1 MTKPSIVE
9 SLKYGCHRPYLMAQD
24 GIPEALT
31 FDDVLLMPAESA
43 VLPAEVDISSRFTD
57 SIQLNI
63 PLISAAMDTVTE
75 SEMAIAMAQ
84 AGGIGVIHRNMSAE
98 AQAAEVYRVKRFES
112 GLVLDPVTVSPDSTI
127 GELRRIKSQNGF
139 SGFPVVDDSGML
151 VGIITNRDIRF
162 VSDDSVEVSTM
173 MTTGVVTVPEGV
185 DPEEAKRLLH
195 KHRIEK
201 LVVVDEDGGCAG
213 MMTVR
218 DIQRSRD
225 NPDSC
230 KDSHGRLRVAA
241 ATGTGDKGV
250 ERALALFEAGADAV
264 VVDTA
269 HGHSHGV
276 IDTVREIR
284 NQAPDKA
291 QIVAGNI
298 ATGAAADMLIGAG
311 ANAVKVGIGPGSI
324 CTTRIVSGVGV
335 PQLTA
340 VLGVVSECDKNDIPV
355 IADGGIKYSGDI
367 AKAIA
372 AGADCVMAGSVLA
385 GTDESPGET
394 ILYQGRS
401 YKVYRGMGSV
411 GAMSE
416 GAHDRYFQSEQGD
429 TRKYVPEGIEGRVP
443 ARGPV
448 DNVIYQMVGG
458 LRSSMGYTGNG
469 SITEMKSNCN
479 FVRITNAGLS
489 ESHVHDVEITREAP
503 NYRR

>member
-1 MTKPSIVE
+1 
-9 SLKYGCHRPYLMAQD
+9 MASD
-24 GIPEALT
+24 TIPEALT
-31 FDDVLLMPAESA
+31 FDDVLLLPAESA
-43 VLPAEVDISSRFTD
+43 VLPAEVNLSTRLTTSISLHAP
-57 SIQLNI
+57 I
-63 PLISAAMDTVTE
+63 ISAAMDTVTE
-75 SEMAIAMAQ
+75 SRMAIAMAQ
-84 AGGIGVIHRNMSAE
+84 AGGLGVIHRNMSIEEQVAK
-98 AQAAEVYRVKRFES
+98 VNSVKRFES
-112 GLVLDPVTVSPDSTI
+112 GLVLDPVMVSPDTTI
-127 GELRRIKSQNGF
+127 GELRDLKERHGF
-139 SGFPVVDDSGML
+139 SGLPVIDDEENL

-162 VSDDSVEVSTM
+162 VSNDSILVSEM
-173 MTTGVVTVPEGV
+173 MTTELVTVPEHV
-185 DPEEAKRLLH
+185 DPEVAKKLLH

-201 LVVVDEDGGCAG
+201 LLVVDENGKCAG

-225 NPDSC
+225 NPYSC
-230 KDSHGRLRVAA
+230 KDKHGRLRVAA
-241 ATGTGDKGV
+241 ATGTGAQGI
-250 ERALALFEAGADAV
+250 ERALALFGVGADAV

-276 IDTVREIR
+276 LHTVRQIR
-284 NQAPDKA
+284 ELAGPDA
-291 QIVAGNI
+291 QIIAGNV
-298 ATGAAADMLIGAG
+298 ATGAAADALILAG

-340 VLGVVSECDKNDIPV
+340 VQSVVAVCKKADIPV
-355 IADGGIKYSGDI
+355 IADGGIKFSGDI

-372 AGADCVMAGSVLA
+372 AGADCVMVGSVLA
-385 GTDESPGET
+385 GTDEAPGEI

-411 GAMSE
+411 GAMSK
-416 GAHDRYFQSEQGD
+416 GAHERYFQSEQGD

-448 DNVIYQMVGG
+448 EHVLHQLIGG

-469 SITEMKSNCN
+469 DIATMRENCQ
-479 FVRITNAGLS
+479 FVKITNAGLS

-503 NYRR
+503 NYRRRIT

>member
-1 MTKPSIVE
+1 
-9 SLKYGCHRPYLMAQD
+9 MASD
-24 GIPEALT
+24 TIPEALT
-31 FDDVLLMPAESA
+31 FDDVLLLPAESA
-43 VLPAEVDISSRFTD
+43 VLPAEVNLSTRLTTSISLHVP
-57 SIQLNI
+57 I
-63 PLISAAMDTVTE
+63 ISAAMDTVTE
-75 SEMAIAMAQ
+75 SRMAIAMAQ
-84 AGGIGVIHRNMSAE
+84 AGGLGVIHRNMSIEEQVAK
-98 AQAAEVYRVKRFES
+98 VNSVKRFES
-112 GLVLDPVTVSPDSTI
+112 GLVLDPIMVSPDTTI
-127 GELRRIKSQNGF
+127 GELRDLKERHGF
-139 SGFPVVDDSGML
+139 SGLPVIDDEEDL

-162 VSDDSVEVSTM
+162 VSDDSILVSEM
-173 MTTGVVTVPEGV
+173 MTTELVTVPEHV
-185 DPEEAKRLLH
+185 DPEVAKKLLH

-201 LVVVDEDGGCAG
+201 LLVVDENGKCAG

-225 NPDSC
+225 NPYSC
-230 KDSHGRLRVAA
+230 KDKHGRLRVAA
-241 ATGTGDKGV
+241 ATGTGAQGI
-250 ERALALFEAGADAV
+250 ERALALFGGGADAV

-276 IDTVREIR
+276 LHTVRQIR
-284 NQAPDKA
+284 ELAGPDA
-291 QIVAGNI
+291 QIIAGNV
-298 ATGAAADMLIGAG
+298 ATGAAADALILAG

-340 VLGVVSECDKNDIPV
+340 VQSVVAVCKKADIPV
-355 IADGGIKYSGDI
+355 IADGGIKFSGDI

-372 AGADCVMAGSVLA
+372 AGADCVMVGSVLA
-385 GTDESPGET
+385 GTDEAPGEI

-411 GAMSE
+411 GAMSK
-416 GAHDRYFQSEQGD
+416 GAHERYFQSEQGD

-448 DNVIYQMVGG
+448 EHVLHQLIGG

-469 SITEMKSNCN
+469 DIATMRENCQ
-479 FVRITNAGLS
+479 FVKITNAGLS

-503 NYRR
+503 NYRRRIT

>member
-1 MTKPSIVE
+1 MTE
-9 SLKYGCHRPYLMAQD
+9 SFKYRLLRPYLMAQD

-43 VLPAEVDISSRFTD
+43 VLPAEVDTTTRLTN
-57 SIQLNI
+57 SIPLNI

-75 SEMAIAMAQ
+75 SDMAISMAQ
-84 AGGIGVIHRNMSAE
+84 AGGIGVIHRNMSVDS
-98 AQAAEVYRVKRFES
+98 QAAEVYRVKRFES
-112 GLVLDPVTVSPDSTI
+112 GLVLDPVTISPGSTI
-127 GELRRIKSQNGF
+127 GELRAIKSQHGF
-139 SGFPVVDDSGML
+139 SGFPVVDDSGTL

-162 VSDDSVEVSTM
+162 VSDDSVKVSTM
-173 MTTGVVTVPEGV
+173 MTTDVVTVPEHV
-185 DPEEAKRLLH
+185 DPEVAKKLLH
-195 KHRIEK
+195 QHRIEK
-201 LVVVDEDGGCAG
+201 LIVVDDDGGCAG

-218 DIQRSRD
+218 DIQQSRD
-225 NPDSC
+225 NPKSC
-230 KDSHGRLRVAA
+230 KDSQGRLRVAA

-250 ERALALFEAGADAV
+250 ERALALYEAGADAV

-276 IDTVREIR
+276 IDTVKEIR
-284 NQAPDKA
+284 DQAADSA
-291 QIVAGNI
+291 QIIAGNI
-298 ATGAAADMLIGAG
+298 ATGAAAEMLIDAG
-311 ANAVKVGIGPGSI
+311 ADAVNVGIGPGSI

-340 VLGVVSECDKNDIPV
+340 VLGVVETCIGNDIPV
-355 IADGGIKYSGDI
+355 VADGGIKYSGDI

-372 AGADCVMAGSVLA
+372 AGADSVMAGSVLA

-411 GAMSE
+411 SAMSQ
-416 GAHDRYFQSEQGD
+416 GAHERYFQSEQGD

-448 DNVIYQMVGG
+448 DNVLYQMIGG

-469 SITEMKSNCN
+469 SIVEMKANCN

>member
-1 MTKPSIVE
+1 
-9 SLKYGCHRPYLMAQD
+9 MAQGD
-24 GIPEALT
+24 IPEALT
-31 FDDVLLMPAESA
+31 FDDVLLLPAESA
-43 VLPAEVDISSRFTD
+43 VLPAEVDTQTRLTN
-57 SIQLNI
+57 SIPLNI
-63 PLISAAMDTVTE
+63 PLVSAAMDTVTE
-75 SEMAIAMAQ
+75 SNMAIAMAQ
-84 AGGIGVIHRNMSAE
+84 AGGIGVIHRNMSLE
-98 AQAAEVYRVKRFES
+98 AQTAEVYRVKRFES
-112 GLVLDPVTVSPDSTI
+112 GLVLDPVTISPDSTI
-127 GELRRIKSQNGF
+127 GELRAVKSQHGF
-139 SGFPVVDDSGML
+139 SGFPVIDDSGAL

-162 VSDDSVEVSTM
+162 VSDDSVKVSTM
-173 MTTGVVTVPEGV
+173 MTTEVVTVPEHV
-185 DPEEAKRLLH
+185 DPEIAKKLLH
-195 KHRIEK
+195 QHRIEK
-201 LVVVDEDGGCAG
+201 LIVVDDEGHCAG

-225 NPDSC
+225 NPKSC
-230 KDSHGRLRVAA
+230 KDSQGRLRVAA

-250 ERALALFEAGADAV
+250 ARALALYEAGADAV

-276 IDTVREIR
+276 IDAVRAIR
-284 NQAPDKA
+284 EQAPEGA
-291 QIVAGNI
+291 QIIAGNI
-298 ATGAAADMLIGAG
+298 ATGAAAEMLIEAG
-311 ANAVKVGIGPGSI
+311 ADALKVGIGPGSI

-340 VLGVVSECDKNDIPV
+340 VQSVVDVCNKHDIPV

-372 AGADCVMAGSVLA
+372 AGADSVMVGSVLA
-385 GTDESPGET
+385 GTDESPGEI

-411 GAMSE
+411 GAMSQGA
-416 GAHDRYFQSEQGD
+416 GAHERYFQSEQGD
-429 TRKYVPEGIEGRVP
+429 TTKYVPEGIEGRVP

-448 DNVIYQMVGG
+448 ENALYQMIGG

-469 SITEMKSNCN
+469 TIAEMKLNCD

-489 ESHVHDVEITREAP
+489 ESHVHDIEITREAP